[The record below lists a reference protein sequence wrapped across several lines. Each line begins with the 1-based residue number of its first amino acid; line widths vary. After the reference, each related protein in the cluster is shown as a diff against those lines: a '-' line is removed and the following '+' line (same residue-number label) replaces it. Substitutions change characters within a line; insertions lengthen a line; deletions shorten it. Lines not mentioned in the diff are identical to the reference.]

1 MSFLKKK
8 RGLFIFFIALI
19 LPGFGNAVI
28 GDAPRLDHF
37 ASYAWASNI
46 NDNDDYFSDDPFAEP
61 SVLTHD
67 PLEKFNRAMF
77 TFNDRLYF
85 WFLKPVSVAYG
96 TVTPPGFRACIR
108 NAFDNLFF
116 PIRFVNNTLQGKF
129 KGASVEM
136 GRFLI
141 NSTLGVGGFFD
152 LAARD
157 FNLHP
162 HEEDFGQTLGYY
174 GIQPHVYIVWPIL
187 GPSTV
192 RDTFG
197 KGGDFLLN
205 PIGYLSYIGPGLWET
220 MAIRTGERVNATSL
234 RIGEYEDFKASAV
247 DPYVSLRD
255 VYLNYR
261 ARQIAK

>member
-1 MSFLKKK
+1 MRFMEK
-8 RGLFIFFIALI
+8 RPTLFIFLFALTLYGLGSGTLAKI
-19 LPGFGNAVI
+19 PG
-28 GDAPRLDHF
+28 LDHF
-37 ASYAWASNI
+37 SSHAWASKN
-46 NDNDDYFSDDPFAEP
+46 NYFSDDPFAEP

-85 WFLKPVSVAYG
+85 WFLKPFSVAYG
-96 TVTPPGFRACIR
+96 TVTPPGFRACVR
-108 NAFDNLFF
+108 NAFDNLLF
-116 PIRFVNNTLQGKF
+116 PVRFVNNTLQGKF
-129 KGASVEM
+129 KGAGTEM

-141 NSTLGVGGFFD
+141 NSTLGVGGLFD

-162 HEEDFGQTLGYY
+162 HDEDFGQTLGHY
-174 GIQPHVYIVWPIL
+174 GMQPYVYIVWPIL

-192 RDTFG
+192 RDTIG
-197 KGGDFLLN
+197 RGGDMFLN
-205 PIGYLSYIGPGLWET
+205 PLDYIAPGMWEYAALRAGNV
-220 MAIRTGERVNATSL
+220 MNSTSL
-234 RIGEYEDFKASAV
+234 RIGEYEDFKAGAL
-247 DPYVSLRD
+247 DPYVSMRD